1 MFVWVSMCKSRDRG
15 SYFYI
20 VNDLVIEYKVEN
32 KSSHPTTATTSCL
45 SQRLS
50 VSHSSQSLDFVA
62 GSSSRVKSSG
72 LAGYGTSPMYLC
84 MYFVCRC
91 HRAHHGYIHMDP
103 DDEDKIGR

>member
-1 MFVWVSMCKSRDRG
+1 MCKSRDRG

-72 LAGYGTSPMYLC
+72 LAGYGTSPMYLYVLR
-84 MYFVCRC
+84 MQVPPRMATWILMTKI
-91 HRAHHGYIHMDP
+91 RLS
-103 DDEDKIGR
+103 DKTIR

>member
-1 MFVWVSMCKSRDRG
+1 MWVSMCKSRDRG

-20 VNDLVIEYKVEN
+20 VNDLVIQYKVEN

-72 LAGYGTSPMYLC
+72 LAGYGTLPMYLFAYVC
-84 MYFVCRC
+84 MYAGATV
-91 HRAHHGYIHMDP
+91 HGYMDT